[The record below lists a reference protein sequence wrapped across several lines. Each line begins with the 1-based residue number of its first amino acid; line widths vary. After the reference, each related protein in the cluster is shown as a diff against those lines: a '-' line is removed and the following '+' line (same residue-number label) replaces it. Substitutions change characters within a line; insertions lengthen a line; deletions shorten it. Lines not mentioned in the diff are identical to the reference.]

1 MRKRSS
7 FWHEFVPKSWIILK
21 NQYSMK
27 LFKGDL
33 FAGVTVG
40 IVALP
45 LSMAFAMASGVSPE
59 KGIYTAIIAGF
70 LTSLLGGSRFQI
82 GGPTGAFVVIIYGIV
97 QREGYEGLV
106 LASLLAGVFLLIAA
120 FSRMGS
126 LIKYI
131 PYPLVTGFTTGIAVV
146 IFSSQVVDFFGL
158 KIAKV
163 PADFIP
169 KWMAIFS
176 SFSTWNPLTCGVAF
190 GTFVLILL
198 IRRFLPIV
206 PWAIGSVA
214 TATAV
219 CYGFN
224 LPVETI
230 ASRFGAVSSSLPV
243 LSFVGFSFSIS
254 EVHSLVVNA
263 MTIAFLAA
271 VESLL
276 SAVVADGMAGTR
288 HRSNCELMAQG
299 VANIGSALFGGIP
312 STGAIARTAIN
323 VKVGG
328 KTPVAG
334 MIHAVILTLIIL
346 FFSSVVGKIPLAALS
361 ALLVMVAWNMAEL
374 DRFHHLFKA
383 PKGDVVVLLT
393 AFFLTVLV
401 DLTVAVSVGMV
412 LASFLFM
419 KRVSSTSSVMSLSS
433 LEKSETEEAEK
444 QDLVVFQERKAV
456 LKGIEVYDVT
466 GPFLFGVA
474 DSLKSILSEIELP
487 PKVFIL
493 RIHKVP
499 IIDAS
504 GMHALREFYEKCHR
518 EKTEFLLSGI
528 NPLLRASLK
537 KYGLITLI
545 GEEKIF
551 LRFDEALK
559 RAEALMMA

>member
-21 NQYSMK
+21 NQYSVK
-27 LFKGDL
+27 VFKGDL

-120 FSRMGS
+120 FSKMGS

-158 KIAKV
+158 QIAKV

-176 SFSTWNPLTCGVAF
+176 SFSTWNPLTCGVAL
-190 GTFVLILL
+190 GTFMLILL
-198 IRRFLPIV
+198 IRRFLSVV

-214 TATAV
+214 VATAV
-219 CYGFN
+219 CYGLN

-230 ASRFGAVSSSLPV
+230 ASRFGVVSSSLPV
-243 LSFVGFSFSIS
+243 LSFVGFSFSFS
-254 EVHSLVVNA
+254 EVHSLVANS

-276 SAVVADGMAGTR
+276 SAVVADGMVGTR

-323 VKVGG
+323 VKAGG
-328 KTPVAG
+328 KSPVAG
-334 MIHAVILTLIIL
+334 MIHAVTLTLIIL
-346 FFSSVVGKIPLAALS
+346 FFSSVVGQIPLAALS

-374 DRFHHLFKA
+374 DRFRHLFKA

-419 KRVSSTSSVMSLSS
+419 KRVSSTSSVMSLAS
-433 LEKSETEEAEK
+433 LEKSEKEEAER

-456 LKGIEVYDVT
+456 SAGIEVYDVI

-474 DSLKSILSEIELP
+474 DSLKSVLSEIESP

-499 IIDAS
+499 VIDAS

-537 KYGLITLI
+537 KYGLIALI